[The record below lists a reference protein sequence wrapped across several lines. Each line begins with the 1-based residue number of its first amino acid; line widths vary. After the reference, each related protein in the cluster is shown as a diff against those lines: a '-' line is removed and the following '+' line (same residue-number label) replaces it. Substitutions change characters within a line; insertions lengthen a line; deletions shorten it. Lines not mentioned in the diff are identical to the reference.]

1 MTLGAA
7 GNEMDDYPIDEEKV
21 MAGKDDRIA
30 PAVTAAVE
38 MGFDAE
44 LATQAAKEQILLFPG
59 RGDVTE
65 LVVEQLLMGAGGGAR
80 AFPAPTRMP
89 EKYVAAAEAAAAR
102 GRAKA
107 TPEIAEAIP
116 SNATAAMIP
125 IWTRTSSGASVPRPT
140 SAARVAFMLLADRP
154 IDVATPQTV
163 PKIARRSRV
172 PPTARLE
179 ASAAG
184 PVESTSRKRSGAPP
198 R

>member
-107 TPEIAEAIP
+107 TPEIAD
-116 SNATAAMIP
+116 
-125 IWTRTSSGASVPRPT
+125 G
-140 SAARVAFMLLADRP
+140 P
-154 IDVATPQTV
+154 IDLTDD
-163 PKIARRSRV
+163 S
-172 PPTARLE
+172 PPRE
-179 ASAAG
+179 
-184 PVESTSRKRSGAPP
+184 KRSCLLYTSPSP
-198 R
+198 RD

>member
-1 MTLGAA
+1 
-7 GNEMDDYPIDEEKV
+7 MDDYPIDEEKV

-44 LATQAAKEQILLFPG
+44 LATQAAKEQILLYPG

-102 GRAKA
+102 G
-107 TPEIAEAIP
+107 
-116 SNATAAMIP
+116 
-125 IWTRTSSGASVPRPT
+125 WPRPPPRSPTVQST
-140 SAARVAFMLLADRP
+140 SPTTRRRGRNADAAKGTTR
-154 IDVATPQTV
+154 
-163 PKIARRSRV
+163 RRS
-172 PPTARLE
+172 
-179 ASAAG
+179 
-184 PVESTSRKRSGAPP
+184 STIITTTTTTTTRIERGHRSSEVGRGSGRGGRGAFAHG
-198 R
+198 